1 MAADGWSLGAVSIEL
16 GAAADAASGAVR
28 SSLNSVLAW
37 WQDARTQA
45 SRLTVFPATVPS
57 GTVMTL
63 PAGAQ
68 VELVELADS
77 GPIHRLTERPMTVL
91 DEGITQV
98 AVRPS
103 VASLSATVGA
113 GPSAAAV
120 EHSDQ
125 VFSVPGLPV
134 TFRYPAAWGPPQS
147 ENATHRVRGPAGRSG
162 RPIEIIIHVENKR
175 DHPGSSAW
183 RQVIRA
189 QDQLTL
195 QNGIMVVMDSATLN
209 GQPVP
214 YVLAGFPMAMGT
226 FNVLQF
232 VVDHE
237 PHYLWIC
244 FSGPSDAWE
253 EATSVL
259 TTIRDSIRFVAEAKQ

>member
-1 MAADGWSLGAVSIEL
+1 MKPLAADQSKF
-16 GAAADAASGAVR
+16 
-28 SSLNSVLAW
+28 W
-37 WQDARTQA
+37 WQDASTQA
-45 SRLTVFPATVPS
+45 SRLTVFPAPVPS

-77 GPIHRLTERPMTVL
+77 GLIHRLTVRPMTVL

-98 AVRPS
+98 AIPPT
-103 VASLSATVGA
+103 VASPSATVGA

-147 ENATHRVRGPAGRSG
+147 ENATHRVRGPAGRPG

-189 QDQLTL
+189 QDQLHPASNATRL
-195 QNGIMVVMDSATLN
+195 ILIGQQTIVVGHRGAFAFGIPGRSLNRDLLLNADLDQGRMTVPVSLTALVDSD
-209 GQPVP
+209 VFSS
-214 YVLAGFPMAMGT
+214 LAMYSPI
-226 FNVLQF
+226 LR
-232 VVDHE
+232 
-237 PHYLWIC
+237 
-244 FSGPSDAWE
+244 SGCWHSWA
-253 EATSVL
+253 V
-259 TTIRDSIRFVAEAKQ
+259 I